1 MEFTRLSSPTL
12 KELFVQELENM
23 ILSGKLPIGEKLPP
37 EREIAT
43 SMQVSRAVVNDG
55 ILELS
60 RKGFLIVKPR
70 VGTFVNDY
78 RTNGTIET
86 LTSILKYNGGIIKND
101 EIRSIIEL
109 KVALNTMAIRLS
121 DGRITDGD
129 IESLRLIVKELSTL
143 DNPTQAAETAFR
155 FHHQMAICSGN
166 TLLPMIVSSFQLPI
180 QILWER
186 YCNSYGVHALY
197 QTIHKLFDYIRDKDY
212 DKAIVWMTKS
222 AYDTIAG
229 DKPIYSA

>member
-1 MEFTRLSSPTL
+1 MEFSRLSAPSL
-12 KELFVQELENM
+12 KELFIQELENM
-23 ILSGKLPIGEKLPP
+23 ILSGKLTIGEKLPP
-37 EREIAT
+37 ERDIAT
-43 SMQVSRAVVNDG
+43 KMQVSRAVVNDG
-55 ILELS
+55 IIELS

-86 LTSILKYNGGIIKND
+86 LTAILKYNGGIIKND

-121 DGRITDGD
+121 ETRINDEG
-129 IESLRLIVKELSTL
+129 IEKLRLIVKELGKL
-143 DNPTQAAETAFR
+143 DNPSDAAETAFR

-166 TLLPMIVSSFQLPI
+166 TLLPMIVASFQLPI

-197 QTIHKLFDYIRDKDY
+197 LTICKLFDYIRDRDY
-212 DKAIVWMTKS
+212 DNAISWMTKS